1 MATNA
6 TVTGDLEAAKQALEQ
21 QMPGA
26 VGTTGDE
33 LILAIQCIA
42 NEIGELEQV
51 ALENADYVPR
61 TDAFK
66 AVTTEAKA
74 FLDTLKKI
82 KTALAVAADLAG
94 AIDMAISYVK

>member
-6 TVTGDLEAAKQALEQ
+6 TVIGDLEAAKQALEQ
-21 QMPGA
+21 QVPGA
-26 VGTTGDE
+26 VGTMGDE
-33 LILAIQCIA
+33 SILAIQCIA

-51 ALENADYVPR
+51 ALESAGYVPR
-61 TDAFK
+61 TDPFK

-82 KTALAVAADLAG
+82 KMAQAEVAELAG
-94 AIDMAISYVK
+94 VIDKVISYVK